1 MSPNAKPPVCKL
13 MDYGKHKYQ
22 LQKKAN
28 ETKKKQAT
36 VSVKEIKL
44 RPGIDSHDLMVK
56 LKKVYQFLKDG
67 DKVKMLMQFR
77 GREMAHK
84 DIGLSRFRDIL
95 GQIQE
100 ETGATSESPPKMM
113 GNRII
118 SVLAPTRK
126 GK

>member
-1 MSPNAKPPVCKL
+1 
-13 MDYGKHKYQ
+13 MDYGKYKYQ

-28 ETKKKQAT
+28 EAKKKQAT

-56 LKKVYQFLKDG
+56 LKKVYQFLEDG

-84 DIGLSRFRDIL
+84 DIGVERFHEIL
-95 GQIQE
+95 NSIKE
-100 ETGATSESPPKMM
+100 ETGATAEAPAKMM

-118 SVLAPTRK
+118 SVLAPSK
-126 GK
+126 KKK